1 MVDEL
6 LIDEI
11 EKAIIE
17 RLEPLK
23 AEKLRIEGFPDNPAE
38 LGKPVVIGQILV
50 GYRKESL
57 SKPSTF
63 VASAPIIQDW
73 TLSFEL
79 SLQLKNLRS
88 HTGAYP
94 IMGKIRNLLTGYKP
108 PAIQKPLY
116 QSEGGFVSIK
126 EGVWYYSMIFSV
138 SLQFV
143 KKPWEN

>member
-6 LIDEI
+6 LIDQI

-17 RLEPLK
+17 RLAPLK
-23 AEKLRIEGFPDNPAE
+23 TQKLRVEGFPDNPDE
-38 LGKPVVIGQILV
+38 LGKPVVIGQVLV
-50 GYRKESL
+50 GYRKDTF
-57 SKPSTF
+57 SKPPTF
-63 VASAPIIQDW
+63 VESAPIIQDW
-73 TLSFEL
+73 MLSFEL

-108 PAIQKPLY
+108 VVQKPLY

-126 EGVWYYSMIFSV
+126 DGVWYYSMVFSLN
-138 SLQFV
+138 LQFV